1 MREGKGKRDRVVPIG
16 ERAIMWVNRY
26 VHEVRPQLVMP
37 PETVIE
43 LHAALDAEADEEAA
57 ARG

>member
-1 MREGKGKRDRVVPIG
+1 
-16 ERAIMWVNRY
+16 MWVNRY